1 MFDSV
6 TVTAAARLHLGF
18 LDMNGGLGR
27 RFGGLGLAIDRPA
40 TRLTIRRAP
49 TL

>member
-18 LDMNGGLGR
+18 LDLNGGLAAVLAA
-27 RFGGLGLAIDRPA
+27 LGSRSTAPRPA
-40 TRLTIRRAP
+40 
-49 TL
+49 